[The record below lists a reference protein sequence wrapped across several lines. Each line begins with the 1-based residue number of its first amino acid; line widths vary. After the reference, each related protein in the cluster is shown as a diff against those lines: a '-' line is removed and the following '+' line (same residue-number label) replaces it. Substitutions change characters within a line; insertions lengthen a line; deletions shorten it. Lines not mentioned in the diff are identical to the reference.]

1 MGSRV
6 YHTSNEMQ
14 YRQRYEDHYE
24 AFDRARDHSSS
35 DDISVGGD
43 LSIGETSTNSIDS
56 GVQSF
61 HSSFN

>member
-6 YHTSNEMQ
+6 YHTSNGTQ

-24 AFDRARDHSSS
+24 AFDRAQ
-35 DDISVGGD
+35 IIVVVMIYGGILVSV
-43 LSIGETSTNSIDS
+43 TSTNSIDS